1 MERSSSIWH
10 IAFGFER
17 CVHENYNFVLSH
29 WCDIGLNKNLQLE
42 VGYTCYYECH
52 LRIFILS
59 FDCTADK
66 VKCYVFRGRRTIFFS
81 YVASI
86 CMALI
91 IFSLPMLPK
100 AIDMTNLP
108 SQIAFGG
115 SILFMKCFIVFQ
127 AQSSGKLLIFN
138 TVSFDNANFVDG
150 FRSFVGNI
158 LRLYSVLFLFVS
170 WVFCTVNVLI
180 WLGHYPAFVN
190 QKRDPFGH

>member
-1 MERSSSIWH
+1 MKWKDLLQFDILLLALSVVFMRITILYSVTGVTLVSTKTFNWKLDTLATMNVISGSSSYLL
-10 IAFGFER
+10 IALLTKS
-17 CVHENYNFVLSH
+17 N
-29 WCDIGLNKNLQLE
+29 
-42 VGYTCYYECH
+42 
-52 LRIFILS
+52 
-59 FDCTADK
+59 
-66 VKCYVFRGRRTIFFS
+66 VFRGRRTIFFS

-170 WVFCTVNVLI
+170 
-180 WLGHYPAFVN
+180 
-190 QKRDPFGH
+190 